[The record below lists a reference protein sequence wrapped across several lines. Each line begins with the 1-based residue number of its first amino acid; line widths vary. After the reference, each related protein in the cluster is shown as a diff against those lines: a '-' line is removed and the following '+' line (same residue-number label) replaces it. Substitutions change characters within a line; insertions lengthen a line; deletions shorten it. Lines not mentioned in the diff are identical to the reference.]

1 MPHWLTAA
9 AVSALLAA
17 TSLTPAARAQIDVR
31 SPEAEA
37 TDGGALSLRHVALST
52 GGVGYFEYEAVVTGD
67 AALSLDV
74 RLDQVDDVLKSL
86 VVYDSAGSIGAI
98 SLPGREPLREAFREL
113 PFGPAALASP
123 AALLEALRGAAIRVE
138 GPRDLAGRVLS
149 VVEETVRVPEAGTV
163 ETRHRVSVMTDSGV
177 RQFILEDTDSLEFTD
192 PDLAGQVD
200 AALAALARHGEQER
214 RTLTARLSGEGE
226 RTVRLAY
233 VVEVPLWKTAYRLT
247 LPPAAAAEDE
257 DAAGDEADRT
267 AGLQGWAVLENL
279 SGEDWEAVSLTI
291 LSGNPVTFRQAL
303 YQAYYV
309 DRPEIPVEVFGRVLP
324 RLDTGA
330 VSPQPTGPAAR
341 APEPMP
347 APAAEAAGVGM
358 FDMARVSEGRAAA
371 SGAPADLARVTAA
384 DAEALT
390 AQVLFR
396 LPGPVSVA
404 SGDSLLVPFVSR
416 DVPME
421 RVALYQPDTHPRH
434 PLASVRLEND
444 GSTGLP
450 PGVLTL
456 YERRRGTEAVAYVGD
471 ARLDTVPAGEERLV
485 SYAVDQA
492 VTIDRESSDTRTIA
506 RGRIVDGLLELIYS
520 DRARMTYTIAGAATE
535 NRLVVLEHPR
545 RAGWDLVTPSSEE
558 AEDRI
563 SLTENHIRIRVPVP
577 AGETVSIE
585 VVQERPRTERMQ
597 LLNLSRSQIGVYAE
611 ADRLSPDIR
620 EALAEI
626 AEQSAAISEEESRL
640 AELERAVADIDQD
653 QGRIRRNLD
662 SVPRDSD
669 LYERYLDAL
678 SRQEDRLAS
687 LRREIA
693 RLRGSLESRRTALA
707 DYVRDLELR

>member
-1 MPHWLTAA
+1 MPNWLTATV
-9 AVSALLAA
+9 VSAFLATTA
-17 TSLTPAARAQIDVR
+17 LTSVALAQLDYGSPRAAAAGQDDF
-31 SPEAEA
+31 
-37 TDGGALSLRHVALST
+37 TLRHVALST
-52 GGVGYFEYEAVVTGD
+52 GGVGYFEYEAVVSGD
-67 AALSLDV
+67 AVLSLDV

-86 VVYDSAGSIGAI
+86 VVYDSAGTIGEI

-113 PFGPAALASP
+113 PFGPEALASP
-123 AALLEALRGAAIRVE
+123 AALLEALRGATIRVE
-138 GPRDLAGRVLS
+138 GPRDVAGRVLS
-149 VVEETVRVPEAGTV
+149 VVAETVRSPEAGTV
-163 ETRHRVSVMTDSGV
+163 EMRHRVSVMTDSGV
-177 RQFILEDTDSLEFTD
+177 RQFILEETDSLEFTD
-192 PDLAGQVD
+192 PEISSQVD
-200 AALAALARHGEQER
+200 LALAALARHGERER
-214 RTLTARLSGEGE
+214 RTLTARVSGEGE

-247 LPPAAAAEDE
+247 LPPAAAESVQ
-257 DAAGDEADRT
+257 T

-279 SGEDWEAVSLTI
+279 SGEDWEEVSLTI

-330 VSPQPTGPAAR
+330 VSPRPTGPAAR
-341 APEPMP
+341 APGPMP
-347 APAAEAAGVGM
+347 APAAEAEARGAIGM
-358 FDMARVSEGRAAA
+358 FDMAQADERPAA
-371 SGAPADLARVTAA
+371 SPGAPRDLAQLAAA

-396 LPGPVSVA
+396 LPGPVSVE
-404 SGDSLLVPFVSR
+404 SGDTLMVPFVGR

-434 PLASVRLEND
+434 PLASVRIEND
-444 GSTGLP
+444 GETGLP

-456 YERRRGTEAVAYVGD
+456 YERRQGTDAVAYVGD

-485 SYAVDQA
+485 SFAVDQA
-492 VTIDRESSDTRTIA
+492 VTIDRVSSDTRTIA

-535 NRLVVLEHPR
+535 NRLVILEHPR
-545 RAGWDLVTPSSEE
+545 RSGWDLVTPSADE
-558 AEDRI
+558 AGERI
-563 SLTENHIRIRVPVP
+563 SLTENHIRIRVPLA
-577 AGETVSIE
+577 AGETVSLE

-597 LLNLSRSQIGVYAE
+597 LLALSRSQIGVYAE

-620 EALAEI
+620 EALSEI
-626 AEQSAAISEEESRL
+626 AERSAAIAEEERRL
-640 AELERAVADIDQD
+640 AELEREVADIDQD

-678 SRQEDRLAS
+678 SRQEDRLAT
-687 LRREIA
+687 LRQQIA
-693 RLRGSLESRRTALA
+693 RLRESLESRRTALA
-707 DYVRDLELR
+707 DDVRDLDLR